1 MFCVPEY
8 TISSDR
14 AFKLGLPGWYTQYIC
29 FSSSV
34 KGTYS
39 LKGNCSCECV
49 CSLCLTREN
58 ILYLSQLSPWDG
70 QQSTWCFLVSSLTRF
85 QVKMYDHSQRG
96 KSTTLK
102 PLFHFMLPSNLS
114 FIPCVLYP
122 FPLPLAF
129 LYIMVKSL
137 SMNFSHFSRIIY
149 NSHYS
154 DADPLT
160 KAVLVLAFPFT
171 LSHSLSLSH
180 CVSNALILPSERWLK
195 FVYMSFNG

>member
-14 AFKLGLPGWYTQYIC
+14 TFKLGLPGWYTQYIC

-39 LKGNCSCECV
+39 LKGNCSCECSNRCVCV

-85 QVKMYDHSQRG
+85 HVKMYDHSQRG

-102 PLFHFMLPSNLS
+102 PIFHDVHATIKLV
-114 FIPCVLYP
+114 IYP
-122 FPLPLAF
+122 MCFTAFPLPFAL
-129 LYIMVKSL
+129 LYTTARRL
-137 SMNFSHFSRIIY
+137 SMNFSHF

-154 DADPLT
+154 DPARLT
-160 KAVLVLAFPFT
+160 NDK
-171 LSHSLSLSH
+171 
-180 CVSNALILPSERWLK
+180 ND
-195 FVYMSFNG
+195 